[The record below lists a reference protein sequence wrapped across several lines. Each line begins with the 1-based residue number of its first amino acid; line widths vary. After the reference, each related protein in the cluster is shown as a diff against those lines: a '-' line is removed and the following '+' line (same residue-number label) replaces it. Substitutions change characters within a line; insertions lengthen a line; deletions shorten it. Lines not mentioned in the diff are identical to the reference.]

1 MPVCEKQTGIIFL
14 WSLVYS
20 KKNIELCNACGYGL
34 HWPRTEKKIKID
46 TKTRTKDNMKY
57 KS

>member
-1 MPVCEKQTGIIFL
+1 MLVDKVCIDQ
-14 WSLVYS
+14 
-20 KKNIELCNACGYGL
+20 GL
-34 HWPRTEKKIKID
+34 KKKIKID